1 MDDEYYKTGFE
12 YPLYLQ
18 KSIDDLVWAE
28 DHDLIALDCYESDF
42 INSVN
47 IALVEDEAITEDE
60 AKALRQKYLHE
71 E

>member
-1 MDDEYYKTGFE
+1 MGFE
-12 YPLYLQ
+12 YPPYLQ

-60 AKALRQKYLHE
+60 AKALR
-71 E
+71 